1 MLSRLCAFTITSAAR
16 LLTGARS
23 LWLGCRPETVQRIY
37 FANHSSHLDT
47 LALWAALP
55 PLLRQRTRPVAA
67 RDYWGKGGL
76 RGFIAEHG
84 FRAVYIERDRERR
97 EGDPLEPLC
106 EALAA
111 GDSLIIFPE
120 GTRSPDPLPQPF
132 KAGLFHLAHDYPQA
146 ELVPVYLDSL
156 HRSMP
161 KGSLL
166 PVPLT
171 CVVRFG
177 EAMRLRANEGKDD
190 FLKRAHAAVV
200 ALA

>member
-1 MLSRLCAFTITSAAR
+1 MTSHVLVGLVR
-16 LLTGARS
+16 LLVGAHAR
-23 LWLGCRPETVQRIY
+23 WIGCKPSPAQRIY

-47 LALWAALP
+47 LALWSALP
-55 PLLRQRTRPVAA
+55 PNLRATTRPVAA
-67 RDYWGKGGL
+67 RDYWGHGGF
-76 RGFIAEHG
+76 RGFIADHG
-84 FRAVYIERDRERR
+84 FRAVYIERDRTRCD
-97 EGDPLEPLC
+97 GDPLLPLR
-106 EALAA
+106 EALDT
-111 GDSLIIFPE
+111 GESLIIFPE
-120 GTRSPDPLPQPF
+120 GTRSQQPLPQPF
-132 KAGLFHLAHDYPQA
+132 KAGLFHLARDYPQA

-177 EAMRLRANEGKDD
+177 ETMRLRANEDKDD
-190 FLKRAHAAVV
+190 FLRRAHAAVV

>member
-1 MLSRLCAFTITSAAR
+1 MITSRILVGLVR
-16 LLTGARS
+16 LLVGAHGR
-23 LWLGCRPETVQRIY
+23 WLGCEPKPVQRIY

-97 EGDPLEPLC
+97 DGDPLEPLC

-132 KAGLFHLAHDYPQA
+132 KAGLYHLAQRYPQA
-146 ELVPVYLDSL
+146 ELVAVYLDTL
-156 HRSMP
+156 HRAMP

-171 CVVRFG
+171 CMVRFG
-177 EAMRLRANEGKDD
+177 RALRLAEGEDKES
-190 FLKRAHAAVV
+190 FLQRAHAAVV
-200 ALA
+200 ELA

>member
-1 MLSRLCAFTITSAAR
+1 MITSRILVGLVR
-16 LLTGARS
+16 LLVGAHGR
-23 LWLGCRPETVQRIY
+23 WLGCEPKPVQRIY

-97 EGDPLEPLC
+97 DGDPLEPLC

-132 KAGLFHLAHDYPQA
+132 KAGLYHLAQRHPQA
-146 ELVPVYLDSL
+146 ELVAVYLDTL
-156 HRSMP
+156 HRAMP

-171 CVVRFG
+171 CMVRFG
-177 EAMRLRANEGKDD
+177 RVLRLAEGEDKES
-190 FLKRAHAAVV
+190 FLQRAHAAVV
-200 ALA
+200 ELA

>member
-1 MLSRLCAFTITSAAR
+1 MITSRILVGLVR
-16 LLTGARS
+16 LLVGAHGR
-23 LWLGCRPETVQRIY
+23 WLGCEPKAVQRIY

-97 EGDPLEPLC
+97 DGDPLEPLC
-106 EALAA
+106 AALAA

-132 KAGLFHLAHDYPQA
+132 KAGLYHLAQRHPQA
-146 ELVPVYLDSL
+146 ELVAVYLDTL
-156 HRSMP
+156 HRAMP

-171 CVVRFG
+171 CMVRFG
-177 EAMRLRANEGKDD
+177 RALRLAEGEDKES
-190 FLKRAHAAVV
+190 FLQRAHAAVV
-200 ALA
+200 ELA

>member
-1 MLSRLCAFTITSAAR
+1 MMTSHVLVGLVR
-16 LLTGARS
+16 LLVGAHAR
-23 LWLGCRPETVQRIY
+23 WIGCKPSPAQRIY

-47 LALWAALP
+47 LALWSALP
-55 PLLRQRTRPVAA
+55 PNLRATTRPVAA
-67 RDYWGKGGL
+67 RDYWGRGGI
-76 RGFIAEHG
+76 RGFIADHG
-84 FRAVYIERDRERR
+84 FRAVYIERDRSRC
-97 EGDPLEPLC
+97 EGDPLR
-106 EALAA
+106 EALDT
-111 GDSLIIFPE
+111 GESLIIFPE
-120 GTRSPDPLPQPF
+120 GTRSQQPLPQPF
-132 KAGLFHLAHDYPQA
+132 KAGLFHLARDYPQA

-177 EAMRLRANEGKDD
+177 ETMRLRANEDKDD
-190 FLKRAHAAVV
+190 FLRRAHAAVV

>member
-1 MLSRLCAFTITSAAR
+1 MTAR
-16 LLTGARS
+16 LLVGLVRLLVGAHGR
-23 LWLGCRPETVQRIY
+23 WLGCEPKPVQRIY

-106 EALAA
+106 AALAA
-111 GDSLIIFPE
+111 GDSLILFPE

-132 KAGLFHLAHDYPQA
+132 KAGLYHLARRHPQA
-146 ELVPVYLDSL
+146 ELVAVYLDTL
-156 HRSMP
+156 HRAMP

-171 CVVRFG
+171 CMVRFG
-177 EAMRLRANEGKDD
+177 RALQLAEGEDKES
-190 FLKRAHAAVV
+190 FLQRAHAAVV
-200 ALA
+200 ELA

>member
-1 MLSRLCAFTITSAAR
+1 MITAR
-16 LLTGARS
+16 LLVGLVRLLVGAHGR
-23 LWLGCRPETVQRIY
+23 WLGCEPKPVQRIY

-106 EALAA
+106 AALAA
-111 GDSLIIFPE
+111 GDSLILFPE

-132 KAGLFHLAHDYPQA
+132 KAGLYHLARRHPQA
-146 ELVPVYLDSL
+146 ELVAVYLDTL
-156 HRSMP
+156 HRAMP

-171 CVVRFG
+171 CMVRFG
-177 EAMRLRANEGKDD
+177 RALRLAEGEDKES
-190 FLKRAHAAVV
+190 FLQRAHAAVV
-200 ALA
+200 ELA

>member
-1 MLSRLCAFTITSAAR
+1 MITSRILVGLVR
-16 LLTGARS
+16 LLVGAHGR
-23 LWLGCRPETVQRIY
+23 WLGCEPKAVQRIY

-106 EALAA
+106 AALAA

-132 KAGLFHLAHDYPQA
+132 KAGLYHLAQRHPQA
-146 ELVPVYLDSL
+146 ELVAVYLDTL
-156 HRSMP
+156 HRAMP

-171 CVVRFG
+171 CMVRFG
-177 EAMRLRANEGKDD
+177 RALRLAEGEEKES
-190 FLKRAHAAVV
+190 FLQRAHAAVV
-200 ALA
+200 ELA

>member
-1 MLSRLCAFTITSAAR
+1 MMTSHVLVGLVR
-16 LLTGARS
+16 LLVGAHAR
-23 LWLGCRPETVQRIY
+23 WIGCKPSPAQRIY

-47 LALWAALP
+47 LALWSALP
-55 PLLRQRTRPVAA
+55 PNLRATTRPVAA
-67 RDYWGKGGL
+67 RDYWGHGGF
-76 RGFIAEHG
+76 RGFIADHG
-84 FRAVYIERDRERR
+84 FRAVYIERDRTRCD
-97 EGDPLEPLC
+97 GDPLLPLR
-106 EALAA
+106 EALDT
-111 GDSLIIFPE
+111 GESLIVFPE
-120 GTRSPDPLPQPF
+120 GTRSQQPLPQPF
-132 KAGLFHLAHDYPQA
+132 KAGLFHLARDYPQA

-177 EAMRLRANEGKDD
+177 ETMRLRANEDKDD
-190 FLKRAHAAVV
+190 FLRRAHAAVV

>member
-1 MLSRLCAFTITSAAR
+1 MITSRILVGLVR
-16 LLTGARS
+16 LLVGAHGR
-23 LWLGCRPETVQRIY
+23 WLGCEPKAVQRIY

-97 EGDPLEPLC
+97 DGDPLEPLC
-106 EALAA
+106 AALAA

-132 KAGLFHLAHDYPQA
+132 KAGLYHLAQRHPQA
-146 ELVPVYLDSL
+146 ELVAVYLDTL
-156 HRSMP
+156 HRAMP

-171 CVVRFG
+171 CMVRFG
-177 EAMRLRANEGKDD
+177 RALRLADGEDKES
-190 FLKRAHAAVV
+190 FLQRAHAAVV
-200 ALA
+200 ELA

>member
-1 MLSRLCAFTITSAAR
+1 MITSRILVGLVR
-16 LLTGARS
+16 LLVGAHGR
-23 LWLGCRPETVQRIY
+23 WLGCEPTPVQRIY

-106 EALAA
+106 AALAA

-132 KAGLFHLAHDYPQA
+132 KAGLYHLAQRHPQA
-146 ELVPVYLDSL
+146 ELVAVYLDTL
-156 HRSMP
+156 HRAMP

-171 CVVRFG
+171 CMVRFG
-177 EAMRLRANEGKDD
+177 RALRLAEGEEKES
-190 FLKRAHAAVV
+190 FLQRAHAAVV
-200 ALA
+200 ELA

>member
-1 MLSRLCAFTITSAAR
+1 MITSRILVGLVR
-16 LLTGARS
+16 LLVGAHGR
-23 LWLGCRPETVQRIY
+23 WLGCEPKPVQRIY

-67 RDYWGKGGL
+67 RDYWGEGGL

-97 EGDPLEPLC
+97 DGDPLEPLC

-132 KAGLFHLAHDYPQA
+132 KAGLYHLAQRHPQA
-146 ELVPVYLDSL
+146 ELVAVYLDTL
-156 HRSMP
+156 HRAMP

-171 CVVRFG
+171 CMVRFG
-177 EAMRLRANEGKDD
+177 RALRLAEGEEKES
-190 FLKRAHAAVV
+190 FLQRAHAAVV
-200 ALA
+200 ELA

>member
-1 MLSRLCAFTITSAAR
+1 MITSRILVGLVR
-16 LLTGARS
+16 LLVGAHGR
-23 LWLGCRPETVQRIY
+23 WLGCEPKAVQRIY

-106 EALAA
+106 AALAA

-132 KAGLFHLAHDYPQA
+132 KAGLYHLAQRHPQA
-146 ELVPVYLDSL
+146 ELVAVYLDTL
-156 HRSMP
+156 HRAMP

-171 CVVRFG
+171 CMVRFG
-177 EAMRLRANEGKDD
+177 RALRLAEGEDKES
-190 FLKRAHAAVV
+190 FLQRAHAAVV
-200 ALA
+200 ELA

>member
-1 MLSRLCAFTITSAAR
+1 MMTSHVLVGLVR
-16 LLTGARS
+16 LLVGAHAR
-23 LWLGCRPETVQRIY
+23 WIGCKPSPAQRIY

-47 LALWAALP
+47 LALWSALP
-55 PLLRQRTRPVAA
+55 PNLRATTRPVAA
-67 RDYWGKGGL
+67 RDYWGHGGF
-76 RGFIAEHG
+76 RGFIADHG
-84 FRAVYIERDRERR
+84 FRAVYIERDRTRCD
-97 EGDPLEPLC
+97 GDRLLPLR
-106 EALAA
+106 EALDT
-111 GDSLIIFPE
+111 GESLIIFPE
-120 GTRSPDPLPQPF
+120 GTRSQQPLPQPF
-132 KAGLFHLAHDYPQA
+132 KAGLFHLARDYPQA

-177 EAMRLRANEGKDD
+177 ETMRLRANEDKDD
-190 FLKRAHAAVV
+190 FLRRAHAAVV

>member
-1 MLSRLCAFTITSAAR
+1 MITSRLLVGLVR
-16 LLTGARS
+16 LLVGAHGR
-23 LWLGCRPETVQRIY
+23 WLGCEPKAVQRIY

-97 EGDPLEPLC
+97 DGDPLEPLC
-106 EALAA
+106 AALAA

-132 KAGLFHLAHDYPQA
+132 KAGLYHLAQRHPQA
-146 ELVPVYLDSL
+146 ELVAVYLDTL
-156 HRSMP
+156 HRAMP

-171 CVVRFG
+171 CMVRFG
-177 EAMRLRANEGKDD
+177 RALRLAEGEDKES
-190 FLKRAHAAVV
+190 FLQRAHAAVV
-200 ALA
+200 ELA

>member
-1 MLSRLCAFTITSAAR
+1 MMTSHVLVGLVR
-16 LLTGARS
+16 LLVGAHAR
-23 LWLGCRPETVQRIY
+23 WIGCKPSPAQRIY

-47 LALWAALP
+47 LALWSALP
-55 PLLRQRTRPVAA
+55 PNLRATTRPVAA
-67 RDYWGKGGL
+67 RDYWGHGGF
-76 RGFIAEHG
+76 RGFIADHG
-84 FRAVYIERDRERR
+84 FRAVYIERDRTRCD
-97 EGDPLEPLC
+97 GDPLLPLR
-106 EALAA
+106 EALDT
-111 GDSLIIFPE
+111 GESLIIFPE
-120 GTRSPDPLPQPF
+120 GTRSQQPLPQPF
-132 KAGLFHLAHDYPQA
+132 KAGLFHLARDYPQA

-177 EAMRLRANEGKDD
+177 ETMRLRANEDKDD
-190 FLKRAHAAVV
+190 FLRRAHAAVV

>member
-1 MLSRLCAFTITSAAR
+1 MITARILVGLVR
-16 LLTGARS
+16 LLVGAHGR
-23 LWLGCRPETVQRIY
+23 WLGCEPKPVQRIY
-37 FANHSSHLDT
+37 FANHSSHLDA

-106 EALAA
+106 EALAT

-120 GTRSPDPLPQPF
+120 GTRSPDALPQPF
-132 KAGLFHLAHDYPQA
+132 KAGLYHLARRHPQA
-146 ELVPVYLDSL
+146 ELVAVYLDTL
-156 HRSMP
+156 HRAMP

-171 CVVRFG
+171 CMVRFG
-177 EAMRLRANEGKDD
+177 RALRLAEGEDKES
-190 FLKRAHAAVV
+190 FLQRAHAAVV
-200 ALA
+200 ELA

>member
-1 MLSRLCAFTITSAAR
+1 MITARILVGLVR
-16 LLTGARS
+16 LLVGAHGR
-23 LWLGCRPETVQRIY
+23 WLGCEPKPVQRIY

-132 KAGLFHLAHDYPQA
+132 KAGLYHLARRHPQA
-146 ELVPVYLDSL
+146 ELVAVYLDTL
-156 HRSMP
+156 HRAMP

-171 CVVRFG
+171 CMVRFG
-177 EAMRLRANEGKDD
+177 RVLRLAEGEDKES
-190 FLKRAHAAVV
+190 FLQRAHAAVV
-200 ALA
+200 ELA

>member
-1 MLSRLCAFTITSAAR
+1 MITSRLLVGLVR
-16 LLTGARS
+16 LLVGAHGR
-23 LWLGCRPETVQRIY
+23 WLGCEPKPVQRIY

-106 EALAA
+106 AALAA
-111 GDSLIIFPE
+111 GDSLILFPE

-132 KAGLFHLAHDYPQA
+132 KAGLYHLARRHPQA
-146 ELVPVYLDSL
+146 ELVAVYLDTL
-156 HRSMP
+156 HRAMP

-171 CVVRFG
+171 CMVRFG
-177 EAMRLRANEGKDD
+177 RALRLAEGEDKES
-190 FLKRAHAAVV
+190 FLQRAHAAVV
-200 ALA
+200 ELA

>member
-1 MLSRLCAFTITSAAR
+1 MITSRILVGLVR
-16 LLTGARS
+16 LLVGAHGR
-23 LWLGCRPETVQRIY
+23 WLGCQPKPAQRIY

-76 RGFIAEHG
+76 RGFVAEHG

-97 EGDPLEPLC
+97 EGDPLAPLC

-132 KAGLFHLAHDYPQA
+132 KAGLYHLAQRHPQA
-146 ELVPVYLDSL
+146 ELVAVYLDTL
-156 HRSMP
+156 HRAMP

-171 CVVRFG
+171 CMVRFG
-177 EAMRLRANEGKDD
+177 RALRLAEGEDKES
-190 FLKRAHAAVV
+190 FLQRAHAAVV
-200 ALA
+200 ELA

>member
-1 MLSRLCAFTITSAAR
+1 MITSRLLVGLVR
-16 LLTGARS
+16 LLVGAHGR
-23 LWLGCRPETVQRIY
+23 WLGCEPKPVQRIY

-132 KAGLFHLAHDYPQA
+132 KAGLYHLARRHPQA
-146 ELVPVYLDSL
+146 ELVAVYLDTL
-156 HRSMP
+156 HRAMP

-171 CVVRFG
+171 CMVRFG
-177 EAMRLRANEGKDD
+177 RALQLAEGEDKES
-190 FLKRAHAAVV
+190 FLQRAHAAVV
-200 ALA
+200 ELA

>member
-1 MLSRLCAFTITSAAR
+1 MITARILVGLVR
-16 LLTGARS
+16 LLVGAHGR
-23 LWLGCRPETVQRIY
+23 WLGCEPKPVQRIY

-97 EGDPLEPLC
+97 DGDPLDPLC

-132 KAGLFHLAHDYPQA
+132 KAGLYHLARRHPQA
-146 ELVPVYLDSL
+146 ELVAVYLDTL
-156 HRSMP
+156 HRAMP

-171 CVVRFG
+171 CMVRFG
-177 EAMRLRANEGKDD
+177 RVLRLAEDEDKES
-190 FLKRAHAAVV
+190 FLQRAHAAVV
-200 ALA
+200 ELA

>member
-1 MLSRLCAFTITSAAR
+1 MITSRLLVGLVR
-16 LLTGARS
+16 LLVGAHGR
-23 LWLGCRPETVQRIY
+23 WLGCEPKPVQRIY

-67 RDYWGKGGL
+67 RDYWGNGGL

-84 FRAVYIERDRERR
+84 FRAVYIERDRDRR
-97 EGDPLEPLC
+97 EGDPLQPLC

-132 KAGLFHLAHDYPQA
+132 KAGLYHLAQRHPQA
-146 ELVPVYLDSL
+146 ELVAVYLDTL
-156 HRSMP
+156 HRAMP

-171 CVVRFG
+171 CMVRFG
-177 EAMRLRANEGKDD
+177 PALRLVEGEDKES
-190 FLKRAHAAVV
+190 FLQRAHAAVV
-200 ALA
+200 ELA

>member
-1 MLSRLCAFTITSAAR
+1 MITSRLLVGLVR
-16 LLTGARS
+16 LLVGAHGR
-23 LWLGCRPETVQRIY
+23 WLGCEPKPVQRIY

-106 EALAA
+106 AALAA
-111 GDSLIIFPE
+111 GDSLILFPE
-120 GTRSPDPLPQPF
+120 GTRSPDPLPQPL
-132 KAGLFHLAHDYPQA
+132 KAGLYHLARRHPQA
-146 ELVPVYLDSL
+146 ELVAVYLDTL
-156 HRSMP
+156 HRAMP

-171 CVVRFG
+171 CMVRFG
-177 EAMRLRANEGKDD
+177 RALRLAEGEDKES
-190 FLKRAHAAVV
+190 FLQRAHAAVV
-200 ALA
+200 ELA

>member
-1 MLSRLCAFTITSAAR
+1 MITSRILVGLVR
-16 LLTGARS
+16 LLVGAHGR
-23 LWLGCRPETVQRIY
+23 WLGCEPKPVQRIY

-84 FRAVYIERDRERR
+84 FHAVYIERDRERL

-132 KAGLFHLAHDYPQA
+132 KAGLYHLARRHPQA
-146 ELVPVYLDSL
+146 ELVAVYLDTL
-156 HRSMP
+156 HRAMP

-171 CVVRFG
+171 CMVRFG
-177 EAMRLRANEGKDD
+177 RVLRLAEGEDKES
-190 FLKRAHAAVV
+190 FLQRAHAAVV
-200 ALA
+200 ELA

>member
-1 MLSRLCAFTITSAAR
+1 MITSRLLVGLVR
-16 LLTGARS
+16 LLVGAHGR
-23 LWLGCRPETVQRIY
+23 WLGCEPKPVQRIY

-84 FRAVYIERDRERR
+84 FHAVYIERDRERR
-97 EGDPLEPLC
+97 QGDPLEPLC
-106 EALAA
+106 QALAA
-111 GDSLIIFPE
+111 SDSLIIFPE

-132 KAGLFHLAHDYPQA
+132 KAGLYHLAQRHPQA
-146 ELVPVYLDSL
+146 ELVAVYLDTL
-156 HRSMP
+156 HRAMP

-171 CVVRFG
+171 CMVRFG
-177 EAMRLRANEGKDD
+177 RALRLAEGEDKET
-190 FLKRAHAAVV
+190 FLQRAHAAVV
-200 ALA
+200 ELA

>member
-1 MLSRLCAFTITSAAR
+1 MITSRILVGLVR
-16 LLTGARS
+16 LLVGAHGR
-23 LWLGCRPETVQRIY
+23 WLGCEPKPVQRIY

-55 PLLRQRTRPVAA
+55 PLLRRRTRPVAA

-84 FRAVYIERDRERR
+84 FRAVYIERDRDRR

-106 EALAA
+106 QALAA

-132 KAGLFHLAHDYPQA
+132 KAGLYHLAQRHPQA
-146 ELVPVYLDSL
+146 ELVAVYLDTL
-156 HRSMP
+156 HRAMP

-171 CVVRFG
+171 CMVRFG
-177 EAMRLRANEGKDD
+177 RALRLAEGEDKES
-190 FLKRAHAAVV
+190 FLQRAHAAVV
-200 ALA
+200 ELA